1 MNVIEPSQSAMDAER
16 IRPEACCDSVLFSIC
31 CPPEAKPA
39 CCGQSSHAAAT
50 CGCQAGGS
58 TKR

>member
-1 MNVIEPSQSAMDAER
+1 MNLTEPAQSALTAEQT
-16 IRPEACCDSVLFSIC
+16 RPEACCDSVLLSTC
-31 CPPEAKPA
+31 CPPEVKPA
-39 CCGQSSHAAAT
+39 CCGQSSRAAT

>member
-1 MNVIEPSQSAMDAER
+1 MNLTEASQSGLNAGPT
-16 IRPEACCDSVLFSIC
+16 RPEACCESVLLSTC

-39 CCGQSSHAAAT
+39 CCGQSSQAAS
-50 CGCQAGGS
+50 CGCQSGGT

>member
-1 MNVIEPSQSAMDAER
+1 MNLTEPTPSALNVVPPR
-16 IRPEACCDSVLFSIC
+16 VEACCDSVLFSTC

-39 CCGQSSHAAAT
+39 CCGQSPHAAS
-50 CGCQAGGS
+50 CGCQAGSS

>member
-1 MNVIEPSQSAMDAER
+1 MNLTEPTQSALNVAPPRVE
-16 IRPEACCDSVLFSIC
+16 PCCDSVFLSTC

-39 CCGQSSHAAAT
+39 CCGQPSHTAT

>member
-1 MNVIEPSQSAMDAER
+1 MNLTAFTQSELNAR
-16 IRPEACCDSVLFSIC
+16 QPRPETCCDSVLLSTC

-39 CCGQSSHAAAT
+39 CCGQSSQPAL
-50 CGCQAGGS
+50 CGCQASGS

>member
-1 MNVIEPSQSAMDAER
+1 MNVIEPSQSAMNAEQT
-16 IRPEACCDSVLFSIC
+16 RPEACCDSVLLSTC

-39 CCGQSSHAAAT
+39 CCGQSSHAAP
-50 CGCQAGGS
+50 CGCQAGVS

>member
-1 MNVIEPSQSAMDAER
+1 MNVIEPSQSAMNAER
-16 IRPEACCDSVLFSIC
+16 IRPEACCDSVLFSTC

-39 CCGQSSHAAAT
+39 CCGQSSHTAA
-50 CGCQAGGS
+50 CGCQADIS